1 MSRQEI
7 VPERLA
13 GASAVVVDVFLATTT
28 LLTILENGAR
38 RVFPVASLEEAEEV
52 GAKLDASDILRG
64 GEQDA
69 ARIEGY
75 DHGPFPDEYA
85 PEIVAGRD
93 VVFVTTNGTRAISDA
108 APAERVF
115 LGCLR
120 NAPTVARHLEAMGT
134 DSVYLICA
142 GSAGRFTIEDFLGA
156 ATILSYMNTDAW
168 RLNDGAWM
176 ALDFMQR
183 YRGRE
188 LEALKQSRAGRW
200 FFEHDRVDA
209 FEFVGEIAASQLV
222 PEVRAGQLVI
232 ASRQEAQ
239 KADKPP
245 TEGRQ
250 ILETIRVREGEGFDL
265 EAVEVYLQ
273 EHIDGLPEGELE
285 VRQFPSGASNLTYL
299 LKIEEWE
306 GVLRRPPFGPV
317 PPKAH
322 DMGRESGVLMKLHE
336 SYPLAPRPYF
346 FCDDESVIGAPF
358 YVMERRRGVVVDD
371 EFPEGIE
378 PTPDLCR
385 GISRT
390 VADTL
395 AELHAVDPEVAGL
408 GDLGRPE
415 GFLERQ
421 VKGWIGRYE
430 KARTDEL
437 EEVEPLTDWL
447 VRDVPES
454 PEPTVIHNDY
464 KLNNLVLNPD
474 DLTEVRAVL
483 DWEMATVGDP
493 LFDLAVSL
501 SYWTELADPEELKGV
516 MPTVTSTPGFMTR
529 TEFMDRYAEKSG
541 RDLSEMHWYMV
552 FGYFKLAVILQQIYA
567 RWKNGQT
574 KDERFANFDERVR
587 TLILHANSL
596 AGKGDV

>member
-1 MSRQEI
+1 MTREEI

-13 GASAVVVDVFLATTT
+13 GATAVVVDVFLATTT

-52 GAKLDASDILRG
+52 GAKLDASGVLRG

-75 DHGPFPDEYA
+75 DHGPFPDEYP
-85 PEIVAGRD
+85 PERVADRD
-93 VVFVTTNGTRAISDA
+93 VIFVTTNGTRAIADA
-108 APAERVF
+108 APAGRVL

-120 NAPTVARHLEAMGT
+120 NAPAVARYLESSGAE
-134 DSVYLICA
+134 SVYLICA
-142 GSAGRFTIEDFLGA
+142 GSAGRFNVEDFLGA
-156 ATILSYMNTDAW
+156 ATVLSHMNPGGW

-176 ALDFMQR
+176 ALDFMKR
-183 YRGRE
+183 HRNRE

-209 FEFVGEIAASQLV
+209 FEFVGETGSSELV
-222 PEVRAGQLVI
+222 PEVRDGQLV
-232 ASRQEAQ
+232 STL
-239 KADKPP
+239 P
-245 TEGRQ
+245 TEGRRRAEMGGKP
-250 ILETIRVREGEGFDL
+250 LDTIRVREGEGFDL
-265 EAVEVYLQ
+265 EAVERYLR
-273 EHIDGLPEGELE
+273 EHIDGLPEGELK

-299 LKIEEWE
+299 LEVGDWE

-322 DMGRESGVLMKLHE
+322 DMGRESGVLMRLHE
-336 SYPLAPRPYF
+336 AYPLAPKPYF

-371 EFPEGIE
+371 EFPEGVV
-378 PTPDLCR
+378 PTRELCQ
-385 GISRT
+385 GISRA

-395 AELHAVDPEVAGL
+395 AELHAVEPGEAGL

-415 GFLERQ
+415 GFLKRQ
-421 VKGWIGRYE
+421 LEGWIGRYE
-430 KARTDEL
+430 KARTDEIG
-437 EEVEPLTDWL
+437 EVGPLTDWL
-447 VRDVPES
+447 ARGVPES
-454 PEPTVIHNDY
+454 PEPTIIHNDY
-464 KLNNLVLNPD
+464 KLNNLVLNPG

-501 SYWTELADPEELKGV
+501 SYWTEPGDSPELKEV

-529 TEFMDRYAEKSG
+529 AEFVERYAEKSG

-552 FGYFKLAVILQQIYA
+552 FGYFKLAAILQQIYA
-567 RWKNGQT
+567 RWKKGQT
-574 KDERFANFDERVR
+574 KDERFADFDGRVR

-596 AGKGDV
+596 AEEGSL

>member
-1 MSRQEI
+1 MTREEI
-7 VPERLA
+7 MPERLA
-13 GASAVVVDVFLATTT
+13 GATAVVVDVFLATTT

-52 GAKLDASDILRG
+52 GARLDASSVLRG

-75 DHGPFPDEYA
+75 DHGPFPDEYP
-85 PEIVAGRD
+85 PETVADRD
-93 VVFVTTNGTRAISDA
+93 VIFVTTNGTRAIADA
-108 APAERVF
+108 APAEEVL

-120 NAPTVARHLEAMGT
+120 NAPAMASYLEGSGT

-156 ATILSYMNTDAW
+156 ATVLSHLNTEGW

-176 ALDFMQR
+176 ALDFMER
-183 YRGRE
+183 YRNRE
-188 LEALKQSRAGRW
+188 LEVLKQSRAGRW

-209 FEFVGEIAASQLV
+209 FEFVGETGSSELV
-222 PEVRAGQLVI
+222 PEVRDGQLV
-232 ASRQEAQ
+232 ST
-239 KADKPP
+239 PP
-245 TEGRQ
+245 TEGRRAKKGDKP
-250 ILETIRVREGEGFDL
+250 LDTIRVREGEGFDL
-265 EAVEVYLQ
+265 EAVERYLR
-273 EHIDGLPEGELE
+273 EHIDGIPEGELK

-299 LKIEEWE
+299 LEVGDWE

-322 DMGRESGVLMKLHE
+322 DMGRESRVLVKLHE
-336 SYPLAPRPYF
+336 AYPLAPKPYF
-346 FCDDESVIGAPF
+346 FCEDESVIGAPF

-371 EFPEGIE
+371 EFPEGVE
-378 PTPDLCR
+378 PTRELCQ
-385 GISRT
+385 GISRA

-395 AELHAVDPEVAGL
+395 VELHAVDPDEASL
-408 GDLGRPE
+408 GNLGRSE

-421 VKGWIGRYE
+421 LEGWIGRYD
-430 KARTDEL
+430 KARTDEI
-437 EEVEPLTDWL
+437 EQVGPLTDWL
-447 VRDVPES
+447 VKDVPES
-454 PEPTVIHNDY
+454 PEPAIIHNDY
-464 KLNNLVLNPD
+464 KLNNLVLNPE

-501 SYWTELADPEELKGV
+501 SYWTEPTDPEELKEV

-529 TEFMDRYAEKSG
+529 AEFVGRYAEKSG

-567 RWKNGQT
+567 RWKKGQT
-574 KDERFANFDERVR
+574 KDERFANFDGRVR

-596 AGKGDV
+596 AEEGSL